1 MKPKVQSANTGTSAA
16 VTTVT
21 PSVGTF
27 PITASDPSVAA
38 TPKAA
43 PNQKVTPEMEEKM
56 KGMVAKGMKPKKIS
70 QKVNVSEKTVRRY
83 IKEWKKQAA

>member
-1 MKPKVQSANTGTSAA
+1 MKPKVQATDTSTSAA
-16 VTTVT
+16 

-27 PITASDPSVAA
+27 NIATAPASGSDPSVAA

>member
-1 MKPKVQSANTGTSAA
+1 MKPKVQATDTSTSAA
-16 VTTVT
+16 

-27 PITASDPSVAA
+27 NIATAPASASDPSVAA

-56 KGMVAKGMKPKKIS
+56 KGMVAKGMKPSKIAK
-70 QKVNVSEKTVRRY
+70 KVNVSEKTVRRY
-83 IKEWKKQAA
+83 IKEWEKQAA